1 MVKYAQNKQNKN
13 EKIIRLASGIIH
25 LINQEKVVL
34 LESNCLY
41 LSVSQDICRT
51 YLVFENN

>member
-1 MVKYAQNKQNKN
+1 MVKYAQNKQNEN

-41 LSVSQDICRT
+41 RSV
-51 YLVFENN
+51 